1 MDHSTLLEF
10 LGLAR
15 VELEEIALMMLMNT
29 QIAKEVW
36 RLSFSAVSNP
46 LDLNESKCSYELGGL
61 GPVRRKPIEKVLF
74 PHVWEYRGV
83 SPKSGCCHRV
93 DAPGKWKTCTT
104 VKNVCE
110 CKLMDDNM
118 LGTHERNTH
127 TPQGKAGLKP
137 TRKRKNQNGE
147 KTK

>member
-15 VELEEIALMMLMNT
+15 VELEEIALMMLMST
-29 QIAKEVW
+29 QIAKGVW
-36 RLSFSAVSNP
+36 RLSFPAVSNP
-46 LDLNESKCSYELGGL
+46 LDLNESKCSCELGGL

-104 VKNVCE
+104 EKNFVFE
-110 CKLMDDNM
+110 CKLMVGKNA
-118 LGTHERNTH
+118 GNTWIKQA
-127 TPQGKAGLKP
+127 PPGKSRAK
-137 TRKRKNQNGE
+137 TQRSENQNGR
-147 KTK
+147 KTT